1 MMERSFH
8 MILAIDMG
16 NTNIVIGGIDEQK
29 TYFEER
35 ITTVHSRTS
44 TEYALL
50 IKDILELHS
59 IDKSQIEGGIV
70 SSVVP
75 PLNAPIQS
83 AIKKIFG
90 RRPLMVGAGMKTG
103 LNIIMD
109 NPKTVGSDQIVD
121 AIAALQE
128 YPCPI
133 IVIDMGTATTM
144 SVIDKSGNYTGGVI
158 LPGLKVSLD
167 SLSSKAAQLP
177 YISLDIPGRVIG
189 KNTID
194 CMRSGILYG
203 NAAQMDGII
212 DRMEEEL
219 GETASVVAT
228 GGLSRFVTPLCRHKI
243 HYDQALLLKGLLVL
257 YRKNTTEK
265 GA

>member
-1 MMERSFH
+1 

-128 YPCPI
+128 DPCPI

>member
-1 MMERSFH
+1 

-177 YISLDIPGRVIG
+177 YISLDIQGRVIG

>member
-1 MMERSFH
+1 
-8 MILAIDMG
+8 
-16 NTNIVIGGIDEQK
+16 
-29 TYFEER
+29 
-35 ITTVHSRTS
+35 
-44 TEYALL
+44 
-50 IKDILELHS
+50 
-59 IDKSQIEGGIV
+59 
-70 SSVVP
+70 
-75 PLNAPIQS
+75 
-83 AIKKIFG
+83 
-90 RRPLMVGAGMKTG
+90 
-103 LNIIMD
+103 
-109 NPKTVGSDQIVD
+109 
-121 AIAALQE
+121 
-128 YPCPI
+128 
-133 IVIDMGTATTM
+133 M

>member
-1 MMERSFH
+1 

-167 SLSSKAAQLP
+167 SLSGKTAQLP

>member
-1 MMERSFH
+1 

-70 SSVVP
+70 SSVGP